1 MNFDLIL
8 FDIDGTLLDFNLTE
22 KNALKETFEE
32 YGFEFDENIYTRYHK
47 INIFFWQ
54 ELEKGNIDK
63 DKLGYARFDQLFSE
77 YGLTGDTKEFNI
89 KFRKRLGEGAYL
101 LDGAD
106 EICRYFDGKVK
117 MATASNG
124 GKDIQIKR
132 MKKVG
137 LDKYMNY
144 MFISEEVGFN
154 KPDKR
159 YFDYIFEKVG
169 DIPKDRVIIVGDS
182 LTADIKGGINGG
194 IKTCWINLENEE
206 NNSDI
211 IPDFEIKSILELKE
225 IIK

>member
-106 EICRYFDGKVK
+106 EICRYFG
-117 MATASNG
+117 
-124 GKDIQIKR
+124 R
-132 MKKVG
+132 
-137 LDKYMNY
+137 
-144 MFISEEVGFN
+144 
-154 KPDKR
+154 
-159 YFDYIFEKVG
+159 
-169 DIPKDRVIIVGDS
+169 
-182 LTADIKGGINGG
+182 
-194 IKTCWINLENEE
+194 
-206 NNSDI
+206 
-211 IPDFEIKSILELKE
+211 
-225 IIK
+225 